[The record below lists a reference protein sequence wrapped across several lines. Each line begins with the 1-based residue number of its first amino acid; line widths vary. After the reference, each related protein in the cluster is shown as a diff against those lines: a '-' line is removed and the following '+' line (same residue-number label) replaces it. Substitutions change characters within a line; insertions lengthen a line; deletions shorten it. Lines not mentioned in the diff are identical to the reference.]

1 LKRLVGGILVVLVL
15 VACIATASAGIVSTS
30 FNKYVELSVEQPDE
44 AKANSIN
51 TVLITITPK
60 TSYPVDVR
68 AVIVPSHFV
77 IKPEWVSGVDAMKT
91 GTGVTFT
98 VKHLTDE
105 KTIRI
110 AIPGNVLEGYK
121 GDKIELIKEI
131 RFVAY
136 PSMGG
141 SGDVHAYELST
152 LNVDPTSFLVYESPW
167 EAAFPVIMMLIGVVL
182 VVVAKR
188 EL

>member
-1 LKRLVGGILVVLVL
+1 MKRLVGILFVLVL
-15 VACIATASAGIVSTS
+15 VACIATASASVVSTS
-30 FNKYVELSVEQPDE
+30 YNKYVELSVEQPDE
-44 AKANSIN
+44 AKANTIN

-60 TSYPVDVR
+60 TTYPIDVR
-68 AVIVPSHFV
+68 AVVVPSHFV

-98 VKHLTDE
+98 ARHLTDE

-121 GDKIELIKEI
+121 GDKVELIKEV

-136 PSMGG
+136 PSAGT
-141 SGDVHAYELST
+141 SGEVHAYELST
-152 LNVDPTSFLVYESPW
+152 LNVDPTSFITYESPW
-167 EAAFPVIMMLIGVVL
+167 EAAFPVLMMIFGVVL
-182 VVVAKR
+182 VIVAKR